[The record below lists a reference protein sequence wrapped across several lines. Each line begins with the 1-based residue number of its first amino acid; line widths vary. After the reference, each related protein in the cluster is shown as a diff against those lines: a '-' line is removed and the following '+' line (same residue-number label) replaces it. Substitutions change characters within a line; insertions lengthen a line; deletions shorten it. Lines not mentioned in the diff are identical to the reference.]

1 MCVGFPVMLQPG
13 HHRNDH
19 GAALGVFEQVAADS
33 GLDRAA
39 ELTVIP
45 AALAAAG
52 DAVSGVHGN
61 ILQLLHQIAGFLHI
75 NESAGDD
82 LRRGQQRAVLRGD
95 GKDHHHH
102 AVLCQTLAVPHD
114 HGAHVADAGAVHIHL
129 AGGDGVGGQLHGLAG
144 DHAAQEKGAR
154 SMTASDILSGLCVQL
169 QMLDRKIARKE
180 DTGENNY
187 EK

>member
-1 MCVGFPVMLQPG
+1 MLKGRIVLFWLFLQKQDRANRECVCFPVMLQPG

-61 ILQLLHQIAGFLHI
+61 VLQLLHQIAGFLHI
-75 NESAGDD
+75 NESTGDD
-82 LRRGQQRAVLRGD
+82 LRRGQQRAVLRAD
-95 GKDHHHH
+95 DRRPQ
-102 AVLCQTLAVPHD
+102 VLADEATDQLGVVAEMARVVPH
-114 HGAHVADAGAVHIHL
+114 ARAAFL
-129 AGGDGVGGQLHGLAG
+129 AIA
-144 DHAAQEKGAR
+144 
-154 SMTASDILSGLCVQL
+154 SM
-169 QMLDRKIARKE
+169 
-180 DTGENNY
+180 
-187 EK
+187 